1 MPKRRSH
8 AVPFVNCTR
17 HILGPSLLLKERSH
31 RHSTLSRFYDRY
43 THLRLAK
50 FMEEKPEAPDSVIN
64 TIKRIDRR
72 FPDLKLRFTLAT
84 KHTEFVRHH
93 LGYITAKR
101 APTKRR
107 W

>member
-8 AVPFVNCTR
+8 AVPFVNYTH
-17 HILGPSLLLKERSH
+17 HILGPNLLLKERSH

-50 FMEEKPEAPDSVIN
+50 FMEEKPESVIN

-72 FPDLKLRFTLAT
+72 FPDFKVEIFHSDSRM
-84 KHTEFVRHH
+84 HPSH
-93 LGYITAKR
+93 
-101 APTKRR
+101 
-107 W
+107 